1 MLQIDSA
8 GTEIV
13 GYADDIVVVAVAKK
27 LDLLQSLCND
37 AVGRIKE
44 WLTSTGV
51 EVASNKAEVVLFSL
65 AFLLIASTYS
75 AATANDSSTQNN
87 SSSQEKPFNKRSIS
101 GFGGDAGHT
110 IAISGSPWLSSGSN
124 GEHFGSGFNALAVSG
139 WNPWNSFATRH
150 GSTPTPS
157 EVANAIASAK
167 QASANV
173 LIAQQQMQAAKENVL
188 NQQRLAMEKETAAA
202 ILTQKSEAA
211 AAIQRSEAA
220 AAAQAVLLAQQRLAA
235 SKSAV
240 AHQQRIAAAREAE
253 AAAALQ
259 RSAHAAAAEIQKT
272 EYEAAKL
279 GQFTRNG
286 NAVAAHHLTLTKDVA
301 FSPITAGTNHVS
313 NVESVGPW
321 VGSGGKGSG
330 AAGASA
336 WL

>member
-1 MLQIDSA
+1 MCTKNMFNFVFLLAAIATTIISA
-8 GTEIV
+8 IEMNV
-13 GYADDIVVVAVAKK
+13 DQKA
-27 LDLLQSLCND
+27 
-37 AVGRIKE
+37 
-44 WLTSTGV
+44 LTP
-51 EVASNKAEVVLFSL
+51 EKSL
-65 AFLLIASTYS
+65 AR
-75 AATANDSSTQNN
+75 
-87 SSSQEKPFNKRSIS
+87 RSLS
-101 GFGGDAGHT
+101 GFDGDAGHT
-110 IAISGSPWLSSGSN
+110 VAISANPWLSSGS
-124 GEHFGSGFNALAVSG
+124 GGHFGGGFGALAVSS

-150 GSTPTPS
+150 NSAPSPS

-220 AAAQAVLLAQQRLAA
+220 AAAQTVVLAQQRLAA

-272 EYEAAKL
+272 EYEASKL
-279 GQFTRNG
+279 GQYTRNG
-286 NAVAAHHLTLTKDVA
+286 NAGAAHHLTLTKDVA
-301 FSPITAGTNHVS
+301 FSPITAGTNHVP
-313 NVESVGPW
+313 NAEAVGPW
-321 VGSGGKGSG
+321 SGSGGKGA
-330 AAGASA
+330 AAGGAG